1 MSAATAYRIL
11 TVGVD
16 RVRARKLRGLAT
28 RLAAA
33 WPRPPALVVAESAG
47 AEAAIATL
55 RAAPATDP
63 RFHAVVVDAAQVGPR
78 HAAALQDIVD
88 HSELAVV
95 LVGALPRSPSR
106 DAVRLGP
113 PDRVLTLGL
122 PLRREALRLVAASLC
137 ARWEGQRA
145 RSSVAADLA
154 EARAAYRD
162 LAASVD
168 DQRMALR
175 ECEIELNRQNRLFDD
190 ALNNMPHGMCMWDQD
205 FILITCNNRYRE
217 MFDRPGHTTVPGM
230 HLRDVIK
237 HNIHPANFPQES
249 PEETAEGFMELA
261 RRQQSFKTFRKFE
274 NGRTVAIA
282 TNRMKDGGFVTVY
295 ADATETKKQLK
306 ALREREDQL
315 RIQNVRFDAALNNM
329 PHGLVMF
336 DVHGQLIVCNR
347 RYAELYHLPEELTR
361 PGTRLRDIVEHGVA
375 AGILRTAISGDTI
388 EERVAMAL
396 KNNPFSHINALV
408 DGRIMAIDHQPME
421 GGGWVATHQ
430 DITEQKRTEE
440 RIRHMARHD
449 GLTDLPNRTLLHE
462 RMEEALGRVRRGE
475 SLAVHCIDLDHFKS
489 VNDTLGHPLGD
500 ALLRQ
505 VGQRLRGALREVD
518 TVARLGGDEFAV
530 VQVQV
535 DRPEHAELLARRL
548 VETISEPY
556 DLDGHQVMIGASVGV
571 TLAPHDGVTAD
582 DLMKNADMALY
593 RAKTEGRGT
602 HRFFEPEMDAQLQAR
617 RTLELDLRQALASQE
632 FVLHYQPLLNLEENR
647 ISGFEALL
655 RWNHPR
661 RGLVAPSEFIGL
673 AEEIGLIVPIG
684 EWVLRQACREAA
696 RWPGDIRVAVNLSPA
711 QFRNRNLTHDVIRA
725 LAGSGLSPQRLELEI
740 TESVLL
746 VENEATLATL
756 HQLRS
761 LGVRIAMDDFG
772 TGYSS
777 LSYLRSFP
785 FDKIKID
792 GSFVRDAS
800 DRADCAA
807 IIRAVAGLGESLGIP
822 TTAEGV
828 ETEEQLR
835 HVFAEGCTEVQGY
848 LFSRPRPAEDLPDL
862 MASLGTTENAA

>member
-1 MSAATAYRIL
+1 MPSALPYRVL
-11 TVGVD
+11 VVGAGSRRAAKVQ
-16 RVRARKLRGLAT
+16 RVAA

-33 WPRPPALVVAESAG
+33 RPRGPDIAVEACAG
-47 AEAAIATL
+47 AEAAIAML
-55 RAAPATDP
+55 RTGPGTEP
-63 RFHAVVVDAAQVGPR
+63 PFHTVIADAAGLGPR
-78 HAAALQDIVD
+78 HAAALQDIIE

-95 LVGALPRSPSR
+95 LIGALRPLPTRG
-106 DAVRLGP
+106 AVRLGP
-113 PDRVLTLGL
+113 PERVLRLSR
-122 PLRREALRLVAASLC
+122 PLRRGAIALAAAALAS
-137 ARWEGQRA
+137 RWEGQHARA
-145 RSSVAADLA
+145 GLVADLA
-154 EARAAYRD
+154 EARTAYRA
-162 LAASVD
+162 LATSID

-217 MFDRPGHTTVPGM
+217 MFDPPGHTTVPGM
-230 HLRDVIK
+230 HLIDVIRN
-237 HNIHPANFPQES
+237 NIHPANYPAET
-249 PEETAEGFMELA
+249 PEETAAAFMALA
-261 RRQQSFKTFRKFE
+261 RGNQSSKAFRKFE
-274 NGRTVAIA
+274 NGRTIAIA
-282 TNRMKDGGFVTVY
+282 TNRMKDGGVVSVY

-306 ALREREDQL
+306 ALREREEQL
-315 RIQNVRFDAALNNM
+315 RIQNLRFDVALNNM
-329 PHGLVMF
+329 PHGLCMF
-336 DVHGQLIVCNR
+336 DGNGRLIVCNR
-347 RYAELYHLPEELTR
+347 PYAELYRLPPELTR
-361 PGTRLRDIVEHGVA
+361 PGTSLRDIMRHGIDAGVMSAEHVSHPIDDRLA
-375 AGILRTAISGDTI
+375 TVLANETFR
-388 EERVAMAL
+388 
-396 KNNPFSHINALV
+396 HINELE
-408 DGRIMAIDHQPME
+408 DGRILAVEHQPME

-430 DITEQKRTEE
+430 DITEQKRSEE

-449 GLTDLPNRTLLHE
+449 GLTDLPNRLLLHE

-500 ALLRQ
+500 KLLRQ
-505 VGQRLRGALREVD
+505 VAQRLRDALRDVD

-535 DRPEHAELLARRL
+535 ERPEHAEMLARRL

-556 DLDGHQVMIGASVGV
+556 DLGGHQVMIGASVGV

-617 RTLELDLRQALASQE
+617 RTLELDLRQALAAGE
-632 FVLHYQPLLNLEENR
+632 FVLYYQPLVNLGANR
-647 ISGFEALL
+647 VSGFEALL
-655 RWNHPR
+655 RWNHPH
-661 RGLVAPSEFIGL
+661 RGLVPPSDFIGL

-684 EWVLRQACREAA
+684 EWVLREACREAA

-725 LAGSGLSPQRLELEI
+725 LAASGLSPQRLELEI

-792 GSFVRDAS
+792 GSFVRDAA

-835 HVFAEGCTEVQGY
+835 HVFTEGCTEVQGY
-848 LFSRPRPAEDLPDL
+848 LFSHPRPPEELPGLIAALGAKED
-862 MASLGTTENAA
+862 AA

>member
-1 MSAATAYRIL
+1 MSLPTYRIL
-11 TVGVD
+11 AIGADRRRAAKLAMLARRSAGV
-16 RVRARKLRGLAT
+16 VRAPAIEVE
-28 RLAAA
+28 AAA
-33 WPRPPALVVAESAG
+33 DAETAVAA
-47 AEAAIATL
+47 L
-55 RAAPATDP
+55 RAATRGGAPFQALVTEG
-63 RFHAVVVDAAQVGPR
+63 AALAPR
-78 HAAALQDIVD
+78 HAAALQDILD
-88 HSELAVV
+88 HSELTIVV
-95 LVGALPRSPSR
+95 VGSR
-106 DAVRLGP
+106 PAAGGRTDMRLGP
-113 PDRVLTLGL
+113 PGRVLR
-122 PLRREALRLVAASLC
+122 LRRLLDHGSVRLAAAALA
-137 ARWEGQRA
+137 ARWDGARA
-145 RSSVAADLA
+145 RLAVVEDLA
-154 EARAAYRD
+154 EARTAYREI
-162 LAASVD
+162 AAELD
-168 DQRMALR
+168 GQRIALR
-175 ECEIELNRQNRLFDD
+175 EAEIELNRQNRLFDD

-217 MFDRPGHTTVPGM
+217 MFDRPEHPTVPGM
-230 HLRDVIK
+230 HLRDVIRN
-237 HNIHPANFPQES
+237 NIHPENFPA
-249 PEETAEGFMELA
+249 ETPDQTAQAFMDMIQG
-261 RRQQSFKTFRKFE
+261 QQFSKVFRNFE

-282 TNRMKDGGFVTVY
+282 TNRMKDGGYVTVY
-295 ADATETKKQLK
+295 ADATETKKQIE

-315 RIQNVRFDAALNNM
+315 RIQNLRFDVALNNM
-329 PHGLVMF
+329 PHGLCMF
-336 DVHGQLIVCNR
+336 DAEGRLIVCNR
-347 RYAELYHLPEELTR
+347 RYAELYSLPPELTK
-361 PGTRLRDIVEHGVA
+361 PGTELGAIMRHGIA
-375 AGILRTAISGDTI
+375 AGVMAAERPAHTVKDRLAAVLRNETF
-388 EERVAMAL
+388 R
-396 KNNPFSHINALV
+396 HINELE
-408 DGRIMAIDHQPME
+408 DGRILAVEHQPME

-449 GLTDLPNRTLLHE
+449 GLTDLPNRLLLHE

-505 VGQRLRGALREVD
+505 VGQRLRDSLRDTD

-530 VQVQV
+530 VQGQV
-535 DRPEHAELLARRL
+535 ERPEHAEMLARRL
-548 VETISEPY
+548 VEAISEPY

-571 TLAPHDGVTAD
+571 TLAPHDGVHAD

-602 HRFFEPEMDAQLQAR
+602 YRFFEPEMDAQLQAR
-617 RTLELDLRQALASQE
+617 RTLELDLRQALAAGE
-632 FVLHYQPLLNLEENR
+632 FVVYYQPLLNLESNQV
-647 ISGFEALL
+647 SGFEALL

-661 RGLVAPSEFIGL
+661 RGLVPPIEFIGL

-684 EWVLRQACREAA
+684 EWVLREACREAA
-696 RWPGDIRVAVNLSPA
+696 SWPGDIRVAVNLSPA

-725 LAGSGLSPQRLELEI
+725 LAASGLNPQRLELEI

-746 VENEATLATL
+746 VENEATLTTL

-800 DRADCAA
+800 SRVDCAA
-807 IIRAVAGLGESLGIP
+807 IIRAIAGLGESLGIP

-848 LFSRPRPAEDLPDL
+848 LFSHPRPAAELPHL
-862 MASLGTTENAA
+862 IASLTATENAA